1 VTTRP
6 LRSRERRRTERA
18 ITSVGIIGGTGAFGR
33 GLAVRF
39 ARAGLEVLL
48 GSREAQRAQTV
59 AEELRAAV
67 GAGARILGGTNRD
80 ATAAELVVVALPL
93 AALDLLPPLAD
104 ALAGTVV
111 VCVVN
116 PTGFDGA
123 GPYNAAVEEGSAAHA
138 VAHRLPGA
146 RVTAAFHSVAA
157 AELQRLDRPMDDDVL
172 VVGDD
177 PDAVA
182 AVVDL
187 ADRIEGCRGVAAG
200 PLRLAVGLE
209 SLTPVLITVGR
220 RERRH
225 VGLRLSR
232 I

>member
-1 VTTRP
+1 M
-6 LRSRERRRTERA
+6 ERA
-18 ITSVGIIGGTGAFGR
+18 IGPVGIIGGTGAFGR
-33 GLAVRF
+33 GLAVRL
-39 ARAGLEVLL
+39 ARAGLEVRL
-48 GSREAQRAQTV
+48 GSRDTQRAQTV
-59 AEELRAAV
+59 AEELRSAV

-93 AALDLLPPLAD
+93 AAIDLLSPLAD
-104 ALAGTVV
+104 ALVGTVV

-116 PTGFDGA
+116 PTRFDDA

-138 VAHRLPGA
+138 VAHRVPGA
-146 RVTAAFHSVAA
+146 RVVAAFHSLAA

-177 PDAVA
+177 PGAVA

-209 SLTPVLITVGR
+209 AITPVLVAVGR
-220 RERRH
+220 QQRRH

-232 I
+232 L